1 MARLVEV
8 CLVTESVPKLTTEKE
23 KQMKK
28 LMVYSHDTFGLGN
41 IRRMLSICHHLLE
54 TIPDLSIL
62 LVTGSPMIHSFR
74 LPARLDYIKLPC
86 LSRTEYEGYTV
97 KSLGTSMDETMQLRA
112 DLLLSAVMNF
122 KPDLLLV
129 DKKPY
134 GVKRELE
141 GVLRYVRFHQPA
153 TRQALILRDILDAPE
168 ATIQTWE
175 KQNYYEAIDSFY
187 DVVLALGAPEIF
199 DLGNEYKFSATMQA
213 KLKYCGYIQRE
224 PGTKIRC
231 EIRKELALRDEEK
244 LVLVTPGGGEDGYE
258 ILQNYLAGLALLPDN
273 HNIHSVII
281 SGPEMAA
288 SQRRRLVQAGLKH
301 TSVITMLEFTDDLM
315 SYMNAAEAVISM
327 GGYNTICEILT
338 LQKRAI
344 VIPRSHPTQEQI
356 IRAERMSSLGLFK
369 TIHPDDLNPKRL
381 MQELISELN
390 SEKSA
395 PRFALEALPG
405 IADWVTAL
413 LPESTAVEPDRQNR
427 RDNSKSFSMSAL
439 LQS

>member
-1 MARLVEV
+1 
-8 CLVTESVPKLTTEKE
+8 
-23 KQMKK
+23 MKK

-86 LSRTEYEGYTV
+86 LSRTEYEGYAV
-97 KSLGTSMDETMQLRA
+97 KSLGTSIEETMQLRA
-112 DLLLSAVMNF
+112 DLLLSAVTNF

-153 TRQALILRDILDAPE
+153 TKQALILRDILDAPE

-187 DVVLALGAPEIF
+187 DVVLALGSPKIF
-199 DLGNEYKFSATMQA
+199 DLGNEYEFSPAMQE
-213 KLKYCGYIQRE
+213 KLKYCGYIKRE
-224 PGTKIRC
+224 PGTKTRH
-231 EIRKELALRDEEK
+231 EIRKQLALRDDEK

-258 ILQNYLAGLALLPDN
+258 ILQNYLAGLALLPEN
-273 HNIHSVII
+273 SNVHSVII

-288 SQRRRLVQAGLKH
+288 PQRRRLAEFCLQA
-301 TSVITMLEFTDDLM
+301 SVTMLEFTDDLM
-315 SYMNAAEAVISM
+315 SYMDAADVVVSM
-327 GGYNTICEILT
+327 AGYNTICEILT

-344 VIPRSHPTQEQI
+344 VIPRNRPTQEQT
-356 IRAERMSSLGLFK
+356 IRAERMSKLGLFK
-369 TIHPDDLNPKRL
+369 TIHPDDLTPKRL
-381 MQELISELN
+381 MQELINELN

-395 PRFALEALPG
+395 PKFALEALPK

-413 LPESTAVEPDRQNR
+413 LPESTTVEPDRQNR
-427 RDNSKSFSMSAL
+427 RDNLKSFSMSAL
-439 LQS
+439 LHN